1 MDTNLVKTF
10 LEVASCGSFGGA
22 ADRLFISHSA
32 VSLRIKSL
40 ERQLGRRVFIRNKS
54 GIQLSPA
61 GQQFIRYANSFLMIW
76 EEAKQQVAVPEEYED
91 VLVVAGEYG
100 LWNRLLIRWL
110 PELAKAMPNIAFRAE
125 VARFDRITR
134 QMVEGTID
142 IAVMYTPQIRP
153 GLELEYLFN
162 DNMVMI
168 SSRAETDEIDHE
180 YVFIDWGEEF
190 SAFHAYHFP
199 DYLHP
204 RMTFNLGQI
213 SLNYLLNNHG
223 SAYMPLRLVAPY
235 IETKKLYLVE
245 GMPEFQFPVHVA
257 WRAQLDVEIAEQAFR
272 LLKETVSQS
281 ISGKLPPPFWANS

>member
-10 LEVASCGSFGGA
+10 LEVASCGSFGSA

-40 ERQLGRRVFIRNKS
+40 EKQLGRRVFIRKKS

-61 GQQFIRYANSFLMIW
+61 GQQFIRYANSFLMVW
-76 EEAKQQVAVPEEYED
+76 EEAKQQVAVPEDYDD

-110 PELAKAMPNIAFRAE
+110 PELAKAMPSIAFRAE

-153 GLELEYLFN
+153 GLEVDYLFN
-162 DNMVMI
+162 DNLVMI
-168 SSRAETDEIDHE
+168 SSRPGAVKIDKE
-180 YVFIDWGEEF
+180 YIFIDWGEEF

-213 SLNYLLNNHG
+213 SLNYLLNNQG

-235 IETKKLYLVE
+235 IDNKKLFFVK

-257 WRAQLDVEIAEQAFR
+257 WRSQLDIELSQQAIK
-272 LLKETVSQS
+272 LLKDTVEQS
-281 ISGKLPPPFWANS
+281 ITGKLPPPFWANP